1 MYSGK
6 YKIKDICSVKNMNHK
21 EIVTNWKE
29 FKIPSSFSRE
39 HGIDLKSDF
48 IITISGPR
56 RAGKTFICFQMIE
69 ELIKEGISKE
79 NILYINFEDN
89 KLIGADSNDLDKLL
103 DAYKELYSLNKKQHV
118 YLFFDEI
125 QVVKNWDAW
134 IRKIHDID
142 KNIKLILTGS
152 SSKLLS
158 KEISTALR
166 GRVLN
171 REVFPL
177 SFKEIVLW
185 KGLNYNLKTLSYS
198 EDRIEIKKLFNH
210 FINEGGYPAVTYQK
224 TNREEILQ
232 SYYGSMIFKDIVE
245 RYNIE
250 DIKKI
255 KMLANLLLESTSKDI
270 SYNKLANKLKSIGMN
285 ISKNTIIEYI
295 SYFEDAYV
303 FFQNIKYEYSQ
314 GKQLGSIK
322 KVYFIDNGMLNTV
335 SFKFSKDSGKLLEN
349 LVFLELRRRNK
360 KIFYN
365 KDSYECDFIIQE
377 KDKVVQAIQVTESL
391 SSDNE
396 KREINGALEAMNK
409 FKLEEGI
416 ILTLD
421 EERLIETEGKKILV
435 IPVWKWLLENG
446 V

>member
-1 MYSGK
+1 
-6 YKIKDICSVKNMNHK
+6 MNHK

-29 FKIPSSFSRE
+29 FKIPSSFSRY
-39 HGIDLKSDF
+39 HDIDLKTDF

-69 ELIKEGISKE
+69 ELVKKGISKE

-103 DAYKELYSLNKKQHV
+103 ESYKELYTLNKNQHI
-118 YLFFDEI
+118 YLFLDEI
-125 QVVKNWDAW
+125 QTVKNWDAW
-134 IRKIHDID
+134 VRKIHDID

-158 KEISTALR
+158 KEISTTLR

-171 REVFPL
+171 REIFPL
-177 SFKEIVLW
+177 SFKEIVSW

-198 EDRIEIKKLFNH
+198 DDRIEIKKLFNN
-210 FINEGGYPAVTYQK
+210 FIEEGGYPAVTYQK
-224 TNREEILQ
+224 ANREEILQ
-232 SYYGSMIFKDIVE
+232 GYYGAMIFKDIAE

-250 DIKKI
+250 DIKKL
-255 KMLANLLLESTSKDI
+255 KMLANLLLESTSKNI
-270 SYNKLANKLKSIGMN
+270 SYSKLANKLKSIGMN
-285 ISKNTIIEYI
+285 MSKNTIIEYI

-322 KVYFIDNGMLNTV
+322 KIYFIDNGMLNTV

-349 LVFLELRRRNK
+349 LIFLELRRRNK

-365 KDSYECDFIIQE
+365 KDIYECDFIMQE
-377 KDKVVQAIQVTESL
+377 KDRVTQAIQVTESL
-391 SSDNE
+391 FSENE
-396 KREINGALEAMNK
+396 EREVGGVLEAMKK
-409 FKLEEGI
+409 FKLKEGFI
-416 ILTLD
+416 ITLD
-421 EERLIETEGKKILV
+421 EERVIEIKGKNILV
-435 IPVWKWLLENG
+435 IPAWKWLLENG
-446 V
+446 I

>member
-1 MYSGK
+1 MDY
-6 YKIKDICSVKNMNHK
+6 K

-29 FKIPSSFSRE
+29 FKIPASFSRK
-39 HGIDLKSDF
+39 HDIDLEVDF

-56 RAGKTFICFQMIE
+56 RSGKTFICFQMIE
-69 ELIKEGISKE
+69 ELIKRGISKE

-103 DAYKELYSLNKKQHV
+103 ESYREIYMLNKNQHI
-118 YLFFDEI
+118 YLFLDEI
-125 QVVKNWDAW
+125 QIVKGWDAW
-134 IRKIHDID
+134 VRKIHDID

-171 REVFPL
+171 REIFPL
-177 SFKEIVLW
+177 SFKEIVSW
-185 KGLNYNLKTLSYS
+185 KNLNYNLKTLSHS

-210 FINEGGYPAVTYQK
+210 FINEGGYPAVIYQK
-224 TNREEILQ
+224 LNREEILQ
-232 SYYGSMIFKDIVE
+232 GYYDSMIFKDIVE
-245 RYNIE
+245 RYHIE

-255 KMLANLLLESTSKDI
+255 KMLSNLLLESTSKDI

-285 ISKNTIIEYI
+285 MSKNTIIEYI
-295 SYFEDAYV
+295 SHFEDAYV
-303 FFQNIKYEYSQ
+303 FFQNIKYEYSL

-322 KVYFIDNGMLNTV
+322 KVYFIDNGMLNAV
-335 SFKFSKDSGKLLEN
+335 SFKFSKDSGRLLEN
-349 LVFLELRRRNK
+349 LIFLELRRRNK

-365 KDSYECDFIIQE
+365 KDSYECDFVIQE
-377 KDKVVQAIQVTESL
+377 KDRVVQAIQIAESL
-391 SSDNE
+391 SSENE
-396 KREINGALEAMNK
+396 KREVGGVLEAMNK
-409 FKLEEGI
+409 FKLKEGFI
-416 ILTLD
+416 ITLD
-421 EERLIETEGKKILV
+421 EERVIEMESKKIFV
-435 IPVWKWLLENG
+435 IPAWKWLLE

>member
-1 MYSGK
+1 
-6 YKIKDICSVKNMNHK
+6 MNYK

-29 FKIPSSFSRE
+29 FKIPALFSRDHNINLE
-39 HGIDLKSDF
+39 SDF

-69 ELIKEGISKE
+69 ELAKKGISRE

-103 DAYKELYSLNKKQHV
+103 DAYKELYTLNKHQHI
-118 YLFFDEI
+118 YLFLDEI
-125 QVVKNWDAW
+125 QTVKNWDSW
-134 IRKIHDID
+134 VRKIHDRD
-142 KNIKLILTGS
+142 KNVKLILTGS

-171 REVFPL
+171 REIFPL
-177 SFKEIVLW
+177 SFKEIVSW

-198 EDRIEIKKLFNH
+198 DNKIEVKKLFNNY
-210 FINEGGYPAVTYQK
+210 IEEGGYPAVTYQEA
-224 TNREEILQ
+224 NREEILQ
-232 SYYGSMIFKDIVE
+232 EYYSSMIFKDIVE

-250 DIKKI
+250 NIKKI
-255 KMLANLLLESTSKDI
+255 KMLANLLLESTSRDI

-285 ISKNTIIEYI
+285 MGKNTIIEYI

-335 SFKFSKDSGKLLEN
+335 SFKFSKDSGRLLEN
-349 LVFLELRRRNK
+349 LIFLELKRRNK

-365 KDSYECDFIIQE
+365 RDNYECDFIIQE
-377 KDKVVQAIQVTESL
+377 KDKVIQAIQVTEAL
-391 SSDNE
+391 SPENE
-396 KREINGALEAMNK
+396 EREIGGVLGAMNK
-409 FKLEEGI
+409 FKLKEGTI
-416 ILTLD
+416 ITLD
-421 EERLIETEGKKILV
+421 EERVIEIEGKKISV
-435 IPVWKWLLENG
+435 VPAWKWLLE
-446 V
+446 